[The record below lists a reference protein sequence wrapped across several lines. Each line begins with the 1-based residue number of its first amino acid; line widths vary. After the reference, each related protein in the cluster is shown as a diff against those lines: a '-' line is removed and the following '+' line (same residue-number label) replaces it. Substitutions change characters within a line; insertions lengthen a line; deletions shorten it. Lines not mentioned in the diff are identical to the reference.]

1 MANRITGRKTQGTLV
16 SKVINPD
23 DINAYFQS
31 INTDDAYVAPEPL
44 EIPDSTHVPEV
55 TLLSVWNLLR
65 APDTYSFWT

>member
-31 INTDDAYVAPEPL
+31 INTDDAYVAP
-44 EIPDSTHVPEV
+44 
-55 TLLSVWNLLR
+55 
-65 APDTYSFWT
+65 